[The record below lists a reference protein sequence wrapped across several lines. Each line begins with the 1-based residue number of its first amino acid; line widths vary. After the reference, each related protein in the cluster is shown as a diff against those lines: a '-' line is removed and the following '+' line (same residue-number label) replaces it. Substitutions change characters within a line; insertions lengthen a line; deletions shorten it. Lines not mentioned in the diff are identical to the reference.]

1 MTLADGLSGVVS
13 GMDGNTGVINL
24 SYRKILGGQQLIYKN
39 PYCRK
44 IKGSYTM
51 LVRCGYCK
59 TDIALYQK
67 VGKGRLLRMYVERII
82 QSSVDLSGKPGTLF
96 CPNCNQQLATRVTLK
111 RKDTEAYVMVRGA
124 YNTKLL

>member
-1 MTLADGLSGVVS
+1 
-13 GMDGNTGVINL
+13 
-24 SYRKILGGQQLIYKN
+24 
-39 PYCRK
+39 
-44 IKGSYTM
+44 M

-96 CPNCNQQLATRVTLK
+96 CPKCNQQLATRVTLK